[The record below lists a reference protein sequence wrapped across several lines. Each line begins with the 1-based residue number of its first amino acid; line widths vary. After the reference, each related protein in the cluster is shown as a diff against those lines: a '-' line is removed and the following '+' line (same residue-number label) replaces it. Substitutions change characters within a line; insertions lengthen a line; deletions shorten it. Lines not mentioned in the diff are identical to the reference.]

1 MKAYICAARHKRGCQ
16 LKRELFFDHALLSSG
31 WARDVR
37 ITVVD
42 GTIDSVAQGAD
53 RGAAERITGIAI
65 PGLANLHCHAFQRGM
80 AGLAERR
87 GAGAD
92 SFWTW
97 REVMYRFLD
106 RLSPDDVHAI
116 TAFAYM
122 QMLEAGFTTVGE
134 FHYLHHDVDGRP
146 YSDLG
151 EIAARIAAASA
162 EARIGLT
169 LLPSFY
175 AYGGFGG
182 APPAAPQRRFLNDPD
197 RFLRLVERTREIVA
211 GLPGAQVGIAPHSLR
226 AVTPET
232 LRIVCQA
239 SGEGPIHIHAAEQ
252 MAEVAESLAALGRR
266 PVEWLLDNA
275 EVNSRWCLVHATHAT
290 ETEIRALAASRA
302 VVGLCPI
309 TEASLGD
316 GIFDGAGYLIAG
328 GRFGVG
334 TDSNIQIDAAAE
346 LRQLEYEQRLARR
359 ARNVMAT
366 QDGESIGR
374 RLFASALAGGAQALQ
389 QPIAGLGVGLRAD
402 IVLLDENHPDL
413 VSRHGDQWLDS
424 WTFVVGRTAVK
435 TVLVGGA
442 CVVEEGRHRMWRT
455 IEERY
460 KRVMANLSTA

>member
-1 MKAYICAARHKRGCQ
+1 MQY
-16 LKRELFFDHALLSSG
+16 ELFFDHALLPSG

-37 ITVVD
+37 ISVAD
-42 GTIDSVAQGAD
+42 GTILSIAAGAT
-53 RGAAERITGIAI
+53 REGAEHIAGIAI
-65 PGLANLHCHAFQRGM
+65 PGLPNLHCHAFQRGM

-87 GAGAD
+87 GPAAD

-106 RLSPDDVHAI
+106 RLSPDDVQAI

-134 FHYLHHDVDGRP
+134 FHYLHHDIDGRP
-146 YSDLG
+146 YADLG
-151 EIAARIAAASA
+151 EMAARIAAASA
-162 EARIGLT
+162 ETRIGLT

-182 APPAAPQRRFLNDPD
+182 APPAAGQRRFLNDPD
-197 RFLRLVERTREIVA
+197 RFGKLVERVRAIAA
-211 GLPGAQVGIAPHSLR
+211 GLPKAQVGIAPHSLR
-226 AVTPET
+226 AVSAET

-239 SGEGPIHIHAAEQ
+239 MPEGPIHIHAAEQ
-252 MAEVAESLAALGRR
+252 AKEVEESLAVLGCR

-275 EVNSRWCLVHATHAT
+275 GIDSRWCVIHATHTTQA
-290 ETEIRALAASRA
+290 EIRALAASGA

-316 GIFDGAGYLIAG
+316 GVFDGADYLAAA

-346 LRQLEYEQRLARR
+346 LRQLEYSQRLARR
-359 ARNVMAT
+359 ARNVMTMQEA
-366 QDGESIGR
+366 ESTGR

-389 QPIAGLGVGLRAD
+389 RPIGALAVGLRAD

-413 VSRHGDQWLDS
+413 ASRHGDEWLDA
-424 WTFVVGRTAVK
+424 WIFVVGQTAVK
-435 TVLVGGA
+435 TVLVGA
-442 CVVEEGRHRMWRT
+442 EIVVDAGRHRMRPA
-455 IEERY
+455 IEARY
-460 KRVMANLSTA
+460 KTVIANLSGA